1 MVGVPEKPLIPY
13 TNCGT
18 IGLSVFE
25 SLVRCDVRD
34 SIKEEA
40 VKRGGTKHKYFVVV
54 AVVMSIM
61 VFAMPILAQQDDMA
75 AGRAAGEQA
84 ARASVNGT
92 LWLAAGCLFGV
103 LGLVAAYVYEPTPPA
118 TELLGKS
125 AEYVTAYT
133 EAYKQTAKSI
143 QTNKA
148 LAGCAVGCIANVALG
163 LSLALI
169 TEPWD

>member
-61 VFAMPILAQQDDMA
+61 VFAMPILAQQDDLM
-75 AGRAAGEQA
+75 AGRMAGEQA
-84 ARASVNGT
+84 AKTDVSGT
-92 LWLAAGCLFGV
+92 LWFVIGCFG
-103 LGLVAAYVYEPTPPA
+103 GLTGIIVAYVYEPSPPSA
-118 TELLGKS
+118 QLLGKS
-125 AEYVTAYT
+125 PEYVAAYT
-133 EAYKQTAKSI
+133 DAYRATAKSV
-143 QTNKA
+143 QTSKA
-148 LAGCAVGCIANVALG
+148 VTGCIVSAVVSIALNVALVAA
-163 LSLALI
+163 SA
-169 TEPWD
+169 E